1 MENTSSCSRV
11 NQRINQ
17 GLIIAL
23 RMEGMIIMFKKL
35 FGKKEEPIKTIQ
47 LVAPMTGKAV
57 NLSAVPDPVFSEKM
71 MGDGLAIEPSEGV
84 VVSPIDG
91 EIMQVFPTKHAV
103 GIRAKNGSE
112 ILIHIGLETV
122 SLKGE
127 GFETHVKQGDTV
139 QAGEKLVTFDMEII
153 SEKAKSTVTPVII
166 TNTDQ
171 AASLKVLTEGNVEKG
186 ATPILEVTFE

>member
-1 MENTSSCSRV
+1 
-11 NQRINQ
+11 
-17 GLIIAL
+17 
-23 RMEGMIIMFKKL
+23 MEGMIRMFKKL
-35 FGKKEEPIKTIQ
+35 FGKKEEPVQTIQ
-47 LVAPMTGKAV
+47 LLAPITGNAV

-71 MGDGLAIEPSEGV
+71 MGDGLAIEPSEGI
-84 VVSPIDG
+84 VVSPVDG

-103 GIRAKNGSE
+103 GIRAKNGAE

-139 QAGEKLVTFDMEII
+139 KAGEKLVTFDIGVI
-153 SEKAKSTVTPVII
+153 GEKAKSTVTPIII

-171 AASLKVLTEGNVEKG
+171 AASLKILTEGNVEKG
-186 ATPILEVTFE
+186 TTPILELTFE

>member
-1 MENTSSCSRV
+1 
-11 NQRINQ
+11 
-17 GLIIAL
+17 
-23 RMEGMIIMFKKL
+23 MEGMICMFKKL

-47 LVAPMTGKAV
+47 VVAPITGNAV
-57 NLSAVPDPVFSEKM
+57 NLSAVPDPVFSDKM

-84 VVSPIDG
+84 VVSPIEG

-103 GIRAKNGSE
+103 GIRAKNGAE

-127 GFETHVKQGDTV
+127 GFETHVKQGDKV
-139 QAGEKLVTFDMEII
+139 KAGEKLVTFDMGII

-171 AASLKVLTEGNVEKG
+171 AASLRVLTKGNVQKG
-186 ATPILEVTFE
+186 ETPILEVTFE

>member
-1 MENTSSCSRV
+1 
-11 NQRINQ
+11 
-17 GLIIAL
+17 
-23 RMEGMIIMFKKL
+23 MFKKL
-35 FGKKEEPIKTIQ
+35 FGKKEEPVKTIQ
-47 LVAPMTGKAV
+47 LLSPITGNAV
-57 NLSAVPDPVFSEKM
+57 NLSEVPDPVFSEKM

-103 GIRAKNGSE
+103 GIRAKNGAE

-127 GFETHVKQGDTV
+127 GFETHVKQGDMV
-139 QAGEKLVTFDMEII
+139 NAGEKLVTFDTGLI
-153 SEKAKSTVTPVII
+153 SEKAKSTITPVII

-186 ATPILEVTFE
+186 TTPILEVTFE